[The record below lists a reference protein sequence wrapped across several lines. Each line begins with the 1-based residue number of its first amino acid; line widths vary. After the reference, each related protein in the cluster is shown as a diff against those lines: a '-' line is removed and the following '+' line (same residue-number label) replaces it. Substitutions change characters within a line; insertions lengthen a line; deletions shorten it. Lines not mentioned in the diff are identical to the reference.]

1 MLQCGDSFLSAPG
14 LVEAA
19 LVGFYHQTNLNWLAS
34 ARARV
39 GYTWGATMLYA
50 TGGAAFGDVEITK
63 ATAPGLVPFANY
75 SETRTGWTAGAGIEH
90 MFAPNWTGR
99 LEYRYT
105 DLGTTNFASVAVNS
119 QDRASVTFHALRA
132 GISYK
137 FGGPVVA
144 KY

>member
-1 MLQCGDSFLSAPG
+1 
-14 LVEAA
+14 
-19 LVGFYHQTNLNWLAS
+19 
-34 ARARV
+34 
-39 GYTWGATMLYA
+39 
-50 TGGAAFGDVEITK
+50 
-63 ATAPGLVPFANY
+63 
-75 SETRTGWTAGAGIEH
+75 